1 CRPTSRRGQMKKSIL
16 GVSACVLML
25 SSFAAAK
32 DKTFGGEIMD
42 SQCAKNG
49 SHAMM
54 LKKEGMGDKDPNDP
68 MVKKMCTQN
77 CVKMGGKYVLF
88 DASSKAIYELD
99 EQTKAEQFAGQT
111 VKVTGTLD
119 KANKTIH
126 VIDIKPA
133 S

>member
-1 CRPTSRRGQMKKSIL
+1 MKKSIL

-25 SSFAAAK
+25 PSFAVAK
-32 DKTFGGEIMD
+32 DKTFSGEIMD
-42 SQCAKNG
+42 SQCAKTG
-49 SHAMM
+49 SHEMM

-68 MVKKMCTQN
+68 MVKKMCSQN

-88 DASSKAIYELD
+88 DSASKAVYELD
-99 EQTKAEQFAGQT
+99 DQTKSEQLAGQK

-126 VIDIKPA
+126 ITEIKPA